1 MTAITSQD
9 ASRTSH
15 RSTDGDHCTLAD
27 RAFHLIGIGGA
38 GMSVVAQLLAARG
51 APVGFGGS
59 YRPDAALTD
68 AAMRPSTTLNAVIEA
83 LR

>member
-1 MTAITSQD
+1 MTATTSQD

-15 RSTDGDHCTLAD
+15 RSTDGDHSTLAD

-51 APVGFGGS
+51 AYCRLYESQFTG
-59 YRPDAALTD
+59 A
-68 AAMRPSTTLNAVIEA
+68 IEA
-83 LR
+83 G

>member
-1 MTAITSQD
+1 MTATTSQD

-51 APVGFGGS
+51 AQVSGSDAHGG
-59 YRPDAALTD
+59 PAFDHLADALHRFLNPFTLTK
-68 AAMRPSTTLNAVIEA
+68 
-83 LR
+83 